1 MTGFYIFLIR
11 AAMAI
16 GFAILVTRL
25 FYPDAG
31 MVKVITVAFVMIGM
45 AYIFESFRKRTRGP
59 K

>member
-11 AAMAI
+11 VAMAVV
-16 GFAILVTRL
+16 FAILVTRL

-31 MVKVITVAFVMIGM
+31 MVKVMLVTFVMVGM
-45 AYIFESFRKRTRGP
+45 AYIFESFRKRTKGP

>member
-11 AAMAI
+11 VAMAVV
-16 GFAILVTRL
+16 FSILVTRL

-31 MVKVITVAFVMIGM
+31 MVKVMLVAFVMVGM